1 MFTGCQAIRYHI
13 NNLTTMLDK
22 LMNPELYT
30 AVLTVLNFVFIILL
44 AVVGFMVRRIFS
56 TTDLQFKLMGEI
68 REFIH
73 KIDKRVIVLET
84 HQEFTLIKFREHA
97 FNAGEKREKES

>member
-1 MFTGCQAIRYHI
+1 MIDNITIMI
-13 NNLTTMLDK
+13 DT

-30 AVLTVLNFVFIILL
+30 AILTVLNFVFIILL
-44 AVVGFMVRRIFS
+44 AVIGFMVRRIFS

-84 HQEFTLIKFREHA
+84 HQEFTLIKFRENA
-97 FNAGEKREKES
+97 FNTGTEKREKES